1 MNRRFLCIEHQEL
14 ETFSI
19 AKLSRNIL
27 KLISREF
34 FLLSEF
40 FLPCLSLCNTNAC
53 ITTSFIIIALLLFP
67 VNIFHYKGVVGI
79 QKYVLLQIHNSIRS
93 LVLISLVPHA
103 VWKLLLFKL
112 IFAALERL
120 GLDLNLL
127 HFSLRGECV
136 YVWANNFPKW
146 CENFW
151 SKDRPS
157 GDTNKTLKFVYILI
171 FKSIKR
177 LLLFHFNLL
186 QEFL

>member
-1 MNRRFLCIEHQEL
+1 MLVSPL
-14 ETFSI
+14 PS
-19 AKLSRNIL
+19 S
-27 KLISREF
+27 
-34 FLLSEF
+34 LLHCF
-40 FLPCLSLCNTNAC
+40 CFQW
-53 ITTSFIIIALLLFP
+53 IFFIIKELLA
-67 VNIFHYKGVVGI
+67 YK
-79 QKYVLLQIHNSIRS
+79 KYVLLQIHNSIRS
-93 LVLISLVPHA
+93 LVLISLVPHV

-171 FKSIKR
+171 FKCIKR
-177 LLLFHFNLL
+177 LLLFNFNLL